1 MTSSAEK
8 FTYWTLLGLSPQ
20 SDSYQLKQA
29 FKREAKIWH
38 PDVNKGCQ
46 NAEERFKWINEAYLV
61 LSDPKKR
68 FEWEIAGR
76 PAFEIKKINTS
87 SAKTYPQQPQDKSDN
102 GDTVF
107 NSAEKFLILIIALA
121 IIFPLNALLF
131 RS

>member
-61 LSDPKKR
+61 LSDPKRR
-68 FEWEIAGR
+68 FEWEKAGR
-76 PAFEIKKINTS
+76 PSIEIKQFGATS
-87 SAKTYPQQPQDKSDN
+87 SASCFEETATKPNN
-102 GDTVF
+102 GDTGF
-107 NSAEKFLILIIALA
+107 NSAEKFLILLIAFV
-121 IIFPLNALLF
+121 IIFSLNTFLL
-131 RS
+131 